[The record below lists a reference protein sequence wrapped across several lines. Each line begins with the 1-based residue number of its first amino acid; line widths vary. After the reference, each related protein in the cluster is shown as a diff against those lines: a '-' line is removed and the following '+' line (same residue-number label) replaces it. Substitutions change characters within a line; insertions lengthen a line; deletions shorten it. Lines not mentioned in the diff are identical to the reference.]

1 LTPTVVYL
9 AQARWSLCLNPLT
22 HSLTRRP
29 NEIETTFAVFHHSQF
44 VCCQLAPARHV
55 VYSIFLPAKKMD
67 DNELQEESGRNGPK
81 HLGNRQAAC
90 SAAELCRK
98 DNDTAVFST
107 GG

>member
-1 LTPTVVYL
+1 MEKL
-9 AQARWSLCLNPLT
+9 LT
-22 HSLTRRP
+22 HSLLR
-29 NEIETTFAVFHHSQF
+29 NEIETTSQ
-44 VCCQLAPARHV
+44 
-55 VYSIFLPAKKMD
+55 YSITANLYAVSASAARCLLDLLAARKID

-98 DNDTAVFST
+98 DNNTAVFST